1 MHPSLAP
8 QIGRHRTALRTQPPQ
23 IYLLLGMVFMYFFVR
38 LAYIKTSFM
47 RGYDM
52 ARKKGDK
59 KGAAGSAAT
68 ASGSVAG
75 SSKAAAGTRKKK

>member
-1 MHPSLAP
+1 
-8 QIGRHRTALRTQPPQ
+8 
-23 IYLLLGMVFMYFFVR
+23 MVFMYFFVR

>member
-1 MHPSLAP
+1 M
-8 QIGRHRTALRTQPPQ
+8 
-23 IYLLLGMVFMYFFVR
+23 GMVFMYFFVR

-59 KGAAGSAAT
+59 KGAAGSAST
-68 ASGSVAG
+68 ASGSGAG